1 MTAQDS
7 EAHLTIVCATDR
19 LARELRARHNE
30 SRRAA
35 GDQVWNKP
43 SIFSLRGW
51 LDALWAATWPTL
63 VVATPAQELAL
74 WLEVI
79 ESSGAAAQ
87 VISPMGV
94 ARQARQAYALAR
106 TYRMGATSTWGLG
119 ISEHQ
124 AFAGWRDA
132 FEERCAKA
140 GLLPRASLM
149 DSLAET
155 IQAGNLP
162 GLGSVRLDGWSE
174 LPPQLERLLEAL
186 RAQSVPVEISGGT
199 GEALVEPGLLRP
211 LNPAEE
217 ARVVAGCI
225 NGLLRA
231 ANEAGADAPR
241 IGIFVSDAEQAR
253 PLLESGL
260 REALC
265 PDRADGVTAAV
276 EPWRFV
282 RGQPLF
288 QHPLVAA
295 ALDALNLDRYDNDL
309 SLISR
314 TLLSPFLWGGN
325 GEERG
330 RGVVDLAL
338 RERGG
343 RRYPLTSITK
353 VATRGARPAGETA
366 ARLEALAFELETRH
380 GMATPTGWKERFEA
394 RLAILGFPGRRS
406 ESSSRY
412 QAFNAFKKCLAEL
425 ATLDAIAPELTEAQA
440 RHWLREIVV
449 ARPFEARI
457 DQEQPVQVLPFEDV
471 AGLRFDHVFVLGVT
485 AGALPR
491 PRTVSAFLDSA
502 ELERCAPEATAGG
515 RLEEAKR
522 LVAELGAAAPN
533 VSWSCPVYDDQGA
546 LCMPSA
552 LIGPWPDGFEAGGG
566 HQSLLQE
573 ILAKGRAVAL
583 PSEDLAP
590 AVADAAAEGVRGGV
604 SILANYATSPFVA
617 FCRSRLGLEAFPD
630 EVGGL
635 DARVQ
640 GDLVHAALARFW
652 KETRTSLQL
661 QVLMADAKALDRTLE
676 SCVDQAANDDG
687 HLPELVFG
695 RALVQME
702 KARLVAV
709 LRDWLKH
716 EARRVH
722 PFEVVCVE
730 REIKIQIEGLPQKLR
745 LDRVDRIMVGET
757 PRHVVIDYKSGFWL
771 PSTGWSPDALTEP
784 QLPIYAAYGDL
795 AELGVPSID
804 GIALAQVAEGKYG
817 FRMWSN
823 FAGRLVPD
831 ERGTLGK
838 PVQDWAALRDGWRTW
853 LAAAA
858 RGFLA
863 GDAWLEEDALAG
875 SPFLEDLKPFDRRN
889 SLDDITKP
897 TEAL

>member
-1 MTAQDS
+1 MTAPDTGT
-7 EAHLTIVCATDR
+7 ELTIVCETDR

-30 SRRAA
+30 SRRDA

-51 LDALWAATWPTL
+51 LDFLWTASWPTL

-74 WLEVI
+74 WFEVI
-79 ESSGAAAQ
+79 EASGAAAQ

-106 TYRMGATSTWGLG
+106 TYRLDTSDVWGLG
-119 ISEHQ
+119 VSEHQ
-124 AFAGWRDA
+124 AFAGWRQA
-132 FEERCAKA
+132 FDERCRAA
-140 GLLPRASLM
+140 GLLPRAALM

-155 IQAGNLP
+155 IGSGGLVVAGP
-162 GLGSVRLDGWSE
+162 VRLEGWSE
-174 LPPQLERLLEAL
+174 LPPQLARLVEAL
-186 RAQSVPVEISGGT
+186 QAQSVPIEISQPGGGAT
-199 GEALVEPGLLRP
+199 EPSTLWRP
-211 LNPAEE
+211 LNPTEE
-217 ARVVAGCI
+217 ARLVAGRVR
-225 NGLLRA
+225 GLLKA
-231 ANEAGADAPR
+231 SNEEGTDAPR
-241 IGIFVSDAEQAR
+241 IGIFVADAEKAR
-253 PLLESGL
+253 AAVESAL

-265 PDRADGVTAAV
+265 PDRADGVISQAEA
-276 EPWRFV
+276 WRFV

-288 QHPLVAA
+288 LHPLVSAA
-295 ALDALNLDRYDNDL
+295 VDALNLDRFDNEL
-309 SLISR
+309 ALISR
-314 TLLSPFLWGGN
+314 ILLSPFIWGGN

-330 RGVVDLAL
+330 RGIVDLGL

-343 RRYPLTSITK
+343 RRYPLASITK
-353 VATRGARPAGETA
+353 LAKKGDRPVGDTA

-406 ESSSRY
+406 ESSSRF

-425 ATLDAIAPELTEAQA
+425 ATLDAIAPELTEAEA

-457 DQEQPVQVLPFEDV
+457 EQEQPIHILPFEDV
-471 AGLRFDHVFVLGVT
+471 TGLRFDHVFVLGVT
-485 AGALPR
+485 AGVLPR

-502 ELERCAPEATAGG
+502 ELERCAPEATAAG

-522 LVAELGAAAPN
+522 LVSMLGVAAPR
-533 VSWSCPVYDDQGA
+533 VTWCCPIYDDQGA

-552 LIGPWPDGFEAGGG
+552 LIGPWPDGVDVLAGDR
-566 HQSLLQE
+566 SLLQE
-573 ILAKGRAVAL
+573 VMGGGVEASMPAADPV
-583 PSEDLAP
+583 P

-604 SILANYATSPFVA
+604 SILSNFATSPFVA
-617 FCRSRLGLEAFPD
+617 YCRSRLGLEAFPD

-640 GDLVHAALARFW
+640 GNLIHAALARFW
-652 KETRTSLQL
+652 TEAKTSTKLHALIADPQL
-661 QVLMADAKALDRTLE
+661 LDQMLE
-676 SCVDQAANDDG
+676 NCVRAAAEDDG

-695 RALVQME
+695 RVLVRME

-709 LRDWLKH
+709 LREWLKH
-716 EARRVH
+716 EARRAH

-730 REIKIQIEGLPQKLR
+730 RETRIEIEGLPQKLR
-745 LDRVDRIMVGET
+745 LDRVDRIMVGDAL
-757 PRHVVIDYKSGFWL
+757 RHVVIDYKSGFWL

-784 QLPIYAAYGDL
+784 QLPIYAAYGNL
-795 AELGVPSID
+795 SEIGVPSID

-823 FAGRLVPD
+823 FAGRLVLD

-838 PVQDWAALRDGWRTW
+838 AVQDWEALREGWRSW
-853 LAAAA
+853 LAGAA

-863 GDAWLEEDALAG
+863 GDAWLDEGALAG
-875 SPFLEDLKPFDRRN
+875 SPFLEDLRPFDRRN
-889 SLDDITKP
+889 SQNGPTQP